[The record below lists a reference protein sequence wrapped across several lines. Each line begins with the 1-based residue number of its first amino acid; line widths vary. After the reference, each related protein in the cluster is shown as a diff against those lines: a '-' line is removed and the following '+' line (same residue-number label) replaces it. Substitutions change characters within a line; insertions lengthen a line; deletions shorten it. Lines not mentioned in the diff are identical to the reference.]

1 MMPNKKPLP
10 DGTTWQEA
18 YDAFGELASSAHDD
32 VADVAKEE
40 QYLLEQIGSGDTTM
54 ELEPEILVGFRRKYI
69 DILKLQEER

>member
-18 YDAFGELASSAHDD
+18 YDAFGELASSKHHD

-40 QYLLEQIGSGDTTM
+40 QLLLEQIGSGDTAM
-54 ELEPEILVGFRRKYI
+54 ELEPEILVGFRRKYH
-69 DILKLQEER
+69 DLLKLVQER